1 MRLAICVPTAGTCK
15 STFAYALAHTA
26 AFFAP
31 GRFPATEDLT
41 VLMQESSV
49 VHSNREELVDR
60 ALKWNASH
68 ILFVDDDMYWP
79 PKAVLSLMS
88 RDAPFVACN
97 YPKRIYPIEFT
108 AVGVDGQRLPT
119 TKETT
124 GTEEI
129 QFAGFGLALI
139 STDVFKALPKPW
151 FQPGWMP
158 DQSDYTTEDAPLYIR
173 AREAGFIPLVDHDAT
188 KMDIKHIGLHM
199 FSWDDIA
206 EVQRGDDGNG

>member
-26 AFFAP
+26 AYFAP

-49 VHSNREELVDR
+49 VHSNREALVDR
-60 ALKWNASH
+60 ALAWGATH

-97 YPKRIYPIEFT
+97 YPKRIYPIQFT
-108 AVGVDGQRLPT
+108 AVGVDGQRLAT
-119 TKETT
+119 TAESPP
-124 GTEEI
+124 TEEL
-129 QFAGFGLALI
+129 QFAGFGLSLI
-139 STDVFKALPKPW
+139 RADVFKALEKPW

-158 DQSDYTTEDAPLYIR
+158 ENADYTTEDAPLYIR
-173 AREAGFIPLVDHDAT
+173 ARAAGFIPIVDHEASR
-188 KMDIKHIGLHM
+188 MDLKHIGLHM
-199 FSWDDIA
+199 FSWDDVA
-206 EVQRGDDGNG
+206 TVADSDEDR